1 MIDGSMV
8 VPLILNI
15 LLASIPEE
23 TFLLVF
29 SLIVMKRYDLL
40 ALKKANIIKSATIVI
55 VIAASSTILRAFSIL
70 DANLAP
76 VYGLFFIFLFMVL
89 LYGIRSPK
97 GIFKAFLSI
106 CAAFLTVL
114 AMEILVFP
122 VLNSIPGFNAEEANK
137 LGLMPIVLS
146 IPERAMQVI
155 LVTMLLLKRRNFM
168 KLGFFKVISRNK
180 PLAYIT
186 GGLVVFNLI
195 FLYLMFKL
203 IFFNNILSGTEPVMQ
218 VLVVTLVIVFPL
230 LNMSVLLGVI
240 NYSVN
245 KYTSTRVY
253 VQEETRVLRVLVHTL
268 LRQQRYGEVDTE
280 LESFVDEIR
289 KIK

>member
-8 VPLILNI
+8 IPLISNI

-23 TFLLVF
+23 LFLVVF
-29 SLIVMKRYDLL
+29 PLIVMKRYDLL
-40 ALKKANIIKSATIVI
+40 VLKRANVLR
-55 VIAASSTILRAFSIL
+55 IAAIVVVTACSTTILRAASIL
-70 DANLAP
+70 DANFTPL
-76 VYGLFFIFLFMVL
+76 YSIFLIFLSMIL
-89 LYGIRSPK
+89 LFGIKSPK
-97 GIFKAFLSI
+97 GILKAFLSV
-106 CAAFLTVL
+106 CAAFLAVF
-114 AMEILVFP
+114 AMEILIFP

-137 LGLMPIVLS
+137 LGPMPIVLS
-146 IPERAMQVI
+146 IPERVMQII
-155 LVTMLLLKRRNFM
+155 LVTMLLLNRRSFM
-168 KLGFFKVISRNK
+168 KLGFFKVVSRNK
-180 PLAYIT
+180 PLAYIA

-195 FLYLMFKL
+195 FLYIMFKL
-203 IFFNNILSGTEPVMQ
+203 IFLNNILTGTDAVMQ
-218 VLVVTLVIVFPL
+218 ALVVALVIVFPL

-268 LRQQRYGEVDTE
+268 LRQQRYGEVDIE

-289 KIK
+289 KLK

>member
-8 VPLILNI
+8 IPLISNI

-23 TFLLVF
+23 MFLVVF
-29 SLIVMKRYDLL
+29 PLIVMKRYDLL
-40 ALKKANIIKSATIVI
+40 ALKRTNIIKSAIIVI
-55 VIAASSTILRAFSIL
+55 VMATSSTILRADSIL

-76 VYGLFFIFLFMVL
+76 IYGLVFIFLLIIL
-89 LYGIRSPK
+89 LFGIRSPQ
-97 GIFKAFLSI
+97 GILKAFLSV
-106 CAAFLTVL
+106 CAAFLAVL

-146 IPERAMQVI
+146 IPERVIQII
-155 LVTMLLLKRRNFM
+155 LVTMLLLKRQSFM
-168 KLGFFKVISRNK
+168 KLGFFKVLSRNK

-186 GGLVVFNLI
+186 AGLVVFNLI
-195 FLYLMFKL
+195 FLYVMFKL
-203 IFFNNILSGTEPVMQ
+203 IFFDNILAGTEAVMQ
-218 VLVVTLVIVFPL
+218 VLVVALVIVFPL

-245 KYTSTRVY
+245 KYTCNRVY

-268 LRQQRYGEVDTE
+268 LKQQRYGEVDIQ